1 MNVPE
6 TRYASSDGVNIAYQ
20 VVGAGP
26 FDLVYVPGW
35 VSNIEV
41 MWEEPRLASFL
52 ERLASFSR
60 LILFDKR
67 GTGLS
72 DPVPDDDLPTLER
85 RMDDVRA
92 VMDAAG
98 SERAA
103 LLGHSEGGNM
113 CILFAA
119 SFPERTS
126 ALVLVGCYAKRARSD
141 DYPWAPDPAGAR
153 SRHRGDGA
161 DLGAGRSHADARPV
175 ARRRPG
181 VPQLAAAVPPAV
193 REPAARPPR
202 SCG

>member
-20 VVGAGP
+20 VVGSGP

-126 ALVLVGCYAKRARSD
+126 ALVLDGLLRETLSLGRLPVGAGSRWSAIATSRRRSGPGGGSIPRRRSPRRSSTIRRSAAGCGGTSGSPRART
-141 DYPWAPDPAGAR
+141 
-153 SRHRGDGA
+153 
-161 DLGAGRSHADARPV
+161 
-175 ARRRPG
+175 
-181 VPQLAAAVPPAV
+181 
-193 REPAARPPR
+193 RPPR

>member
-20 VVGAGP
+20 VVGSGP

-72 DPVPDDDLPTLER
+72 DPVPDDHLPTLER

-113 CILFAA
+113 CILFSA

-126 ALVLVGCYAKRARSD
+126 ALVLVGCYAKRVALRRL
-141 DYPWAPDPAGAR
+141 P
-153 SRHRGDGA
+153 
-161 DLGAGRSHADARPV
+161 LGAGRRRRASARSTRRSAPGDSSTPHQRSLPRSWTIRRSGTGSTGTSDSRPV
-175 ARRRPG
+175 LERP
-181 VPQLAAAVPPAV
+181 
-193 REPAARPPR
+193 RP